1 MAKEVKIL
9 LFRTSGPNLSE
20 GRGVKGQFVTS
31 YYDYPNIEAEIG
43 RYLAA
48 GFIIVGCNWS
58 STQYASTYTVTLQR

>member
-48 GFIIVGCNWS
+48 GFIIVGCTLHRS
-58 STQYASTYTVTLQR
+58 SSVCFVLQR